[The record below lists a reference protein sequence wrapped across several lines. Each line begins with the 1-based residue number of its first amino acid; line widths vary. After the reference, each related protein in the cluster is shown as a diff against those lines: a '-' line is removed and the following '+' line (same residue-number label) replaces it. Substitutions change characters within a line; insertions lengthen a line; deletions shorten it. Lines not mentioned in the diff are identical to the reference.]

1 MNRFTRWMTAGELGE
16 LSGYTAQTIS
26 GWARKNGWKRI
37 PLKGRKGG
45 ALLILITQQVY
56 DYFLSTDKL
65 RYSAHLYSRA
75 EESETPY
82 VTWDNETM
90 AQFIR
95 TLEMMSPQE
104 QARLSELINQEGKAG
119 LVKRLGLSEEK

>member
-16 LSGYTAQTIS
+16 LTGYTAQTIS

-37 PLKGRKGG
+37 PLRGRQGG

-56 DYFLSTDKL
+56 DYFLATDKL

-82 VTWDNETM
+82 ETWDNDIL
-90 AQFIR
+90 AQVIR
-95 TLEMMSPQE
+95 TLETMSPQE
-104 QARLSELINQEGKAG
+104 QARLSELINEEGTAG
-119 LVKRLGLSEEK
+119 LVKRLGLNAEK